1 MGLWIADKT
10 SHQYILQLEQH
21 RELNLCIAWDVAN
34 HEMIQDLVWPVQFRI
49 IECHIVA
56 TFLIRLTWIW
66 HKLSLINITAVHVC
80 CCSAAVWCCICFHM
94 VRFMCVVIWPILMQP
109 GGSPCN
115 PVNHFAIMY
124 NFCNQHVIE
133 LNCYDC
139 GRIMVSALV
148 LKNTKCNFCAIKA
161 ICLKRLRITSIPQSS
176 HNRPDCKYRG
186 LDCGRI
192 ATTQKSLFWGLRGTE
207 RIAKDP
213 QACI

>member
-1 MGLWIADKT
+1 M
-10 SHQYILQLEQH
+10 
-21 RELNLCIAWDVAN
+21 V
-34 HEMIQDLVWPVQFRI
+34 QDLDLV
-49 IECHIVA
+49 ESHIVA
-56 TFLIRLTWIW
+56 TFLICLTYTW
-66 HKLSLINITAVHVC
+66 HELSLINITVVLQLSDVAFALMWDPDV
-80 CCSAAVWCCICFHM
+80 VW
-94 VRFMCVVIWPILMQP
+94 FMCVAIWPILMQP